1 MGPTLPWF
9 PMAMAKKVPAAENQT
24 LRQFGTELARLR
36 SLSETSQRT
45 VAGHTQISPQL
56 VGAIERGERYPSLEF
71 SQKADELLNGGDLLG
86 SLWRKMQN
94 DAYPHFIGELVDV
107 EPLTRMFRVYEP
119 QLVPGLLQTEGF
131 ARAALTGGNPRES
144 RHAVERLVTG
154 RIERQRIWDGPAPP
168 HMVAVLDEVV
178 LTRPTGGASVMSAQI
193 SRMLTMMEKRL
204 LKVLVVPTERDG
216 HPGLTGPFT
225 LLSLEDGREI
235 SYVEEALAGRM
246 VHDREGIRTLS
257 LQFGDL
263 QEVALSPAESQRL
276 MMKLKEGFDG
286 THLA

>member
-1 MGPTLPWF
+1 MGSALPWF

-45 VAGHTQISPQL
+45 VSGRAQISPQL

-71 SQKADELLNGGDLLG
+71 SQKADELLNGGGLLE

-119 QLVPGLLQTEGF
+119 QLVPGLLQTEDF
-131 ARAALTGGNPRES
+131 ARAALTGGNPREP
-144 RHAVERLVTG
+144 HNAVERLVIG
-154 RIERQRIWDGPAPP
+154 RMERQRIWESSAPP

-178 LTRPTGGASVMSAQI
+178 LTRPTGGTSIMSAQI
-193 SRMLTMMEKRL
+193 SRMLNLMDQRL
-204 LKVLVVPTERDG
+204 LKVLVIPTERDG

-225 LLSLEDGREI
+225 LLSLKDGRDLA
-235 SYVEEALAGRM
+235 YVEEALAGRM

-276 MMKLKEGFDG
+276 LMKLKEGFDG
-286 THLA
+286 TQLA

>member
-1 MGPTLPWF
+1 
-9 PMAMAKKVPAAENQT
+9 MAKKVPAAENQT

-36 SLSETSQRT
+36 SLSETPQRT
-45 VAGHTQISPQL
+45 VAMHTQISPQL
-56 VGAIERGERYPSLEF
+56 AGAIERGERYPSLEF
-71 SQKADELLNGGDLLG
+71 VQQADELLNGGGLLE

-119 QLVPGLLQTEGF
+119 QLVPGLLQTEDF
-131 ARAALTGGNPRES
+131 ARAALTGGNPREP
-144 RHAVERLVTG
+144 HEAVGRLVAG
-154 RIERQRIWDGPAPP
+154 RMERQKIWDDPAPP

-178 LTRPTGGASVMSAQI
+178 LTRPTGGTAVMSAQI
-193 SRMLTMMEKRL
+193 SRMLSLMDQRL

-225 LLSLEDGREI
+225 LLSLEDG
-235 SYVEEALAGRM
+235 SDLAYVEEALAGRT

-263 QEVALSPAESQRL
+263 QEMALSPAESQRL